1 MYLNKILKN
10 IRALEYNKG
19 RRNRNQSAFSFR
31 SQNFNN
37 KVRNKNIF
45 LWNSNSKN
53 NKQEGNFSPGFIKTF
68 SKLRITKVNNQ
79 ERNKKKNF
87 LVGKHK
93 SNNSMIFSNNLS
105 PSKNQI
111 IFNKKK
117 SKSNSTLLSTNISN
131 IETNNNSLINYK
143 DIGTSRIKLSISS
156 IDRMNDE
163 DITKEKNDEIKNEEE
178 IHFRFVELFQ
188 KTKKFYAKIEQQRK
202 DDKTGKISSRNNY
215 YMI

>member
-1 MYLNKILKN
+1 MYQNKILKN

-19 RRNRNQSAFSFR
+19 GRNRNQSAFSFR

-37 KVRNKNIF
+37 KVINKNIF
-45 LWNSNSKN
+45 LWNSDSKN
-53 NKQEGNFSPGFIKTF
+53 NKPEANFSPGFIKTF

-87 LVGKHK
+87 LVGKH
-93 SNNSMIFSNNLS
+93 NNYNSMIFSHNLS

-117 SKSNSTLLSTNISN
+117 SKSNSTLLSTSISK

-143 DIGTSRIKLSISS
+143 DIGTTRFKLSTPS
-156 IDRMNDE
+156 IERKNDE
-163 DITKEKNDEIKNEEE
+163 DINDEIKNEEE